1 MASLGETL
9 KEARLKKGLS
19 LKELATKTRIQT
31 HFLEAIEENNLDV
44 IPGSFFRK
52 SFVRQYADELGV
64 DTKAFESDTSIQ
76 FGSYPAGQDP
86 SQVSLSSHQQP
97 DLPPLPTPGREGALP
112 LRQILLS
119 IGLLVGVVAV
129 CAVAYMFWEDFQT
142 RQRQESAIATE
153 PPIVTPAPPPAA
165 VPPQA
170 GDPSL
175 TAAQPSPDD
184 ASASEGESASNAETP
199 STETPAPI
207 QPNSGAASQVSAV
220 EPAPDPAKPP
230 VPSITTH
237 GSGTRELRLS
247 AESLTWVRVRE
258 GDRTVYMGTIEAGQ
272 SRVIR
277 VSDGAQVLT
286 GNAGSLKVVWQGS
299 DVGRIG
305 PSGQVRTVIL
315 TPDGFSIQ
323 APAPKTPA
331 PAGENSA
338 STNPSSGQAR

>member
-19 LKELATKTRIQT
+19 LKELATKTRIQA
-31 HFLEAIEENNLDV
+31 HFLEAIEENHLDV

-64 DTKAFESDTSIQ
+64 DPQLFESDTNIQ

-86 SQVSLSSHQQP
+86 SQTSLLAREQP
-97 DLPPLPTPGREGALP
+97 DLPPLPTPGRESALP
-112 LRQILLS
+112 LRQIFLS

-129 CAVAYMFWEDFQT
+129 CAVAYMFWEDFQV
-142 RQRQESAIATE
+142 RQRQESAVATE
-153 PPIVTPAPPPAA
+153 PPIVTPAPPPAT
-165 VPPQA
+165 
-170 GDPSL
+170 S
-175 TAAQPSPDD
+175 
-184 ASASEGESASNAETP
+184 TP
-199 STETPAPI
+199 STAETAPETI
-207 QPNSGAASQVSAV
+207 STPQTESTESATPPTAEAPENTQTASGAPVEQSA
-220 EPAPDPAKPP
+220 PAPDAEPVKPAA
-230 VPSITTH
+230 PSTTTH
-237 GSGTRELRLS
+237 GSGSRELRLT
-247 AESLTWVRVRE
+247 ADSLTWVRVRE
-258 GDRTVYMGTIEAGQ
+258 GDRTVYIGTIEAGQ

-305 PSGQVRTVIL
+305 PAGQVRTVIL

-323 APAPKTPA
+323 APAPKTPT
-331 PAGENSA
+331 PAGEDS
-338 STNPSSGQAR
+338 STGSSTGQGR